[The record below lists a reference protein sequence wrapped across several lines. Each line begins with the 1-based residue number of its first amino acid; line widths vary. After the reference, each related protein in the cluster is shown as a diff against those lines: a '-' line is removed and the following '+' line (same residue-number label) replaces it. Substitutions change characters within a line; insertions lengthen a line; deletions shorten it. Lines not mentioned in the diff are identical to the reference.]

1 MRWFG
6 HIQRRSSG
14 YIGRGMLKMALTKR
28 GQKGRPKRRFMDV
41 MREDTQIVVLREED
55 AEDRADGG
63 G

>member
-1 MRWFG
+1 
-6 HIQRRSSG
+6 
-14 YIGRGMLKMALTKR
+14 MALTKR